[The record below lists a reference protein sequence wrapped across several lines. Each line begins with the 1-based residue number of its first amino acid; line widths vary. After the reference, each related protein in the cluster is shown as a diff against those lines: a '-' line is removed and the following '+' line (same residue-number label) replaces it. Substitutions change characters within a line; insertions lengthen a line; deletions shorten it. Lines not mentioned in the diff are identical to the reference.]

1 MSTRILIVDDHGL
14 IRAGLRALLD
24 SEEDIEVVGDAGDG
38 NTAVQLANELKPDIV
53 LMDISMPEMNGI
65 EATGKIKQILPQTQ
79 VLAMTV
85 HEDESM
91 LREMVRAG
99 ASGYIIKR
107 AMKAELLRAIQ
118 LVLQGNLYIYPSL
131 TRALFMNGIKPEV
144 EKPNH
149 RDALTPREKEV
160 LYLLARGYTNHQ
172 IARELSIS
180 TRTVEGHRSS
190 LTSKLGFSS
199 RMELVNYAEANG
211 LLERD

>member
-65 EATGKIKQILPQTQ
+65 EATGKIKEILPQTQ

>member
-1 MSTRILIVDDHGL
+1 MPTKILIVDDHGL
-14 IRAGLRALLD
+14 IRAGLRALLKN
-24 SEEDIEVVGDAGDG
+24 EADIEVVGDAADG
-38 NTAVQLANELKPDIV
+38 AEGVELAKELQPDIV

-65 EATGKIKQILPQTQ
+65 EATSRIKGYSPHSQ

-107 AMKAELLRAIQ
+107 ALEAELLRAID
-118 LVLQGNLYIYPSL
+118 VISQGNMYIYPTL
-131 TRALFMNGIKPEV
+131 TRALFMNETKSED
-144 EKPNH
+144 ENTNH
-149 RDALTPREKEV
+149 KDVLTPREKEV
-160 LYLLARGYTNHQ
+160 LYYLARGYTNRQ

-180 TRTVEGHRSS
+180 PRTVEGHRSS

-199 RMELVNYAEANG
+199 RMELLNYAEAIG
-211 LLERD
+211 LLDPD

>member
-65 EATGKIKQILPQTQ
+65 EATGKIKEILPQTQ

-149 RDALTPREKEV
+149 RDVLTPREKEV
-160 LYLLARGYTNHQ
+160 LYLLVRGYTNHQ
-172 IARELSIS
+172 IAKELSIS